1 MGSWARMQKVASMAA
16 AAAGGAASFWYV
28 QRNLDERKVLNS
40 WTTSFEPSPCA
51 KWDFN
56 WDHRDPK
63 SLVKPLSESSDPE
76 KENRYNEKLDKK
88 RSRVVRHLI
97 LVRHGQYNMDGR
109 TDLERYLTEKGQK
122 QAAVSGERL
131 KELGI
136 KFDKIVRSTMTRAQ
150 ETAKIISLSLP
161 ELKLYD
167 DALLEEGAPIPPEPP
182 VGHWRP
188 EVSQFFEDGARIEA
202 AFRKYFHRAD
212 PDQTEDSYTLI
223 VCHANVIRYFVCR
236 ALQLP
241 PEAWL
246 RISLGHASL
255 SWVSIMNDGR
265 VTLRTLGETGHM
277 PRELLSR

>member
-1 MGSWARMQKVASMAA
+1 MRKLASLAV
-16 AAAGGAASFWYV
+16 AAAGGAAGFHYV
-28 QRNLDERKVLNS
+28 QRSYDERKVFNS
-40 WTTSFEPSPCA
+40 WTTSFEPSACA

-63 SLVKPLSESSDPE
+63 SLVKPVQDLTDPAVQ
-76 KENRYNEKLDKK
+76 NRFNEKLDKK
-88 RSRVVRHLI
+88 RSRVVRHLV
-97 LVRHGQYNMDGR
+97 LVRHGQYNMEGR
-109 TDLERYLTEKGQK
+109 TDLERYLTEKGRK
-122 QAAVSGERL
+122 QAAISGERL
-131 KELGI
+131 KDLGI
-136 KFDKIVRSTMTRAQ
+136 EFDKIVRSTMTRAQ
-150 ETAKIISLSLP
+150 ETAKIMSASLP
-161 ELKLYD
+161 ELKMHD
-167 DALLEEGAPIPPEPP
+167 DSLLEEGAPVPPEPP

-188 EVSQFFEDGARIEA
+188 EASQFFEDGARIEA

-212 PDQTEDSYTLI
+212 PDQKQDSYTLI

-255 SWVSIMNDGR
+255 TWISILDDGR

-277 PRELLSR
+277 PREMLSR

>member
-1 MGSWARMQKVASMAA
+1 MGSWMRMQKVASVAV
-16 AAAGGAASFWYV
+16 AAAGGAASFWFA
-28 QRNLDERKVLNS
+28 QKTLDERKVLNS
-40 WTTSFEPSPCA
+40 WTTSFEPSSCA

-63 SLVKPLSESSDPE
+63 SLVQPLADSSDPTVQ
-76 KENRYNEKLDKK
+76 NRYNEKLDKK

-109 TDLERYLTEKGQK
+109 SDLERYLTEKGQK
-122 QAAVSGERL
+122 QAAISGERL
-131 KELGI
+131 KELDI
-136 KFDKIVRSTMTRAQ
+136 NFDKIVRSTMTRAQ
-150 ETAKIISLSLP
+150 ETAKIMSISLP

-188 EVSQFFEDGARIEA
+188 EISFFEDGARIEA
-202 AFRKYFHRAD
+202 AFRKYFHRAE
-212 PDQTEDSYTLI
+212 PDQKQDSYTLI

-255 SWVSIMNDGR
+255 TWISIMDDGR